1 MSSDDNHGQA
11 HMTPTARNICTSALF
26 FTSSFNFGR
35 QSFTLLLQ
43 DSIKEGFLGKSTA
56 ELFDYV
62 VSMVIHMLCGMHGVD
77 TIFMFC

>member
-35 QSFTLLLQ
+35 QPFTLLLQ
-43 DSIKEGFLGKSTA
+43 DSIKEGFFRKEYRRAVRLWCVNGHT
-56 ELFDYV
+56 YV
-62 VSMVIHMLCGMHGVD
+62 VWYAWC
-77 TIFMFC
+77 